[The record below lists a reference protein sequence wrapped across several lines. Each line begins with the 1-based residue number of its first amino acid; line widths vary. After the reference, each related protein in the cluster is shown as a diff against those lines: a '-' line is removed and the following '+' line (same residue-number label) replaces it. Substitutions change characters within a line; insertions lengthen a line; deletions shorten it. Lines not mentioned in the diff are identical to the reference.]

1 MEPSFPIF
9 TRGHTK
15 IAEHHH
21 YSRLYIT
28 GFAYPFEKV
37 WPWGQPILMKI
48 GLWVGLV
55 VSWKVLQG
63 KILFRSIIDFFGR
76 RLFSDISPSASSDDD
91 ENNFYTIIL
100 VLEFTGRSFV

>member
-1 MEPSFPIF
+1 MQKLIQNDGNMLISQGSPTLLTSL
-9 TRGHTK
+9 T
-15 IAEHHH
+15 
-21 YSRLYIT
+21 
-28 GFAYPFEKV
+28 KV

-76 RLFSDISPSASSDDD
+76 RLFSDITPSASSDDD
-91 ENNFYTIIL
+91 ENSFSTIIL